1 MRAHW
6 LTRVYLAFLA
16 LFPAAYR
23 EDYGDELAY
32 AIRSAVADATA
43 EGGQALARLAWREL
57 RDLPPSLLRAPG
69 AMGGTCYETASGR
82 SPA

>member
-1 MRAHW
+1 MIHAHW

-43 EGGQALARLAWREL
+43 EGGQALAKPAWREL
-57 RDLPPSLLRAPG
+57 RDLPRPCCAR
-69 AMGGTCYETASGR
+69 TWRNGR
-82 SPA
+82 YML